1 MSRLVIRGGRV
12 IDPSQGLDRR
22 ANLLVEN
29 GKIAAYDVEPGP
41 TDHVLDAEGLIVSPG
56 LVDMHVELREPGFE
70 EDETIMSGT
79 AAAIAGGYTSIA
91 CMPDTDPP
99 IDTPAAVEFIRQKAS
114 RAGNCNVYV
123 VAAASKNCD
132 GKELAEIGSLVEAGA
147 IAFSDGSKSIQNADL
162 MRRALEYCIMFKR
175 PILHHPEVY
184 ELSRGG
190 VMHEGTI
197 SMVLGLAGIAPAAED
212 VMTSRDLRLADATGG
227 TLHLMNISSSGA
239 IDLIRRAKQR
249 QIPVTA
255 EIAPLHFTLT
265 DECLRSFDSSYKL
278 SPPLRSVKHVEACIA
293 GLKDGTIDVI
303 ASSHQPRASEKK
315 MQELDLAPFGAV
327 GLETTLALVIT
338 KLIEPGH
345 LSWSDAIAKLSTNP
359 ARVLGIKKGTLAIG
373 ADADI
378 TIIDPSVSWTVEP
391 KTFHSKSANTPL
403 AGMQLQGRAK
413 HVIVN
418 GQVKF

>member
-1 MSRLVIRGGRV
+1 MSRLVITGGRV
-12 IDPSQGLDRR
+12 IDPSQSLDREM
-22 ANLLVEN
+22 NLLVEQ
-29 GKIAAYDVEPGP
+29 GRIAAYDVEV
-41 TDHVLDAEGLIVSPG
+41 TSADEVLDARGMIVAPG

-70 EDETIMSGT
+70 EDETIETGT
-79 AAAIAGGYTSIA
+79 ASAVAGGYTTIA

-99 IDTPAAVEFIRQKAS
+99 IDSPAAVEFIRQKAA
-114 RAGNCNVYV
+114 RAHHCNVYV
-123 VAAASKNCD
+123 IAAVSKGCE

-147 IAFSDGSKSIQNADL
+147 IALSDGSKSIQNADL

-197 SMVLGLAGIAPAAED
+197 SLVLGLAGITPAAED

-255 EIAPLHFTLT
+255 EVSPMNFTFT
-265 DECLRSFDSSYKL
+265 DACLRSFDSAYKL
-278 SPPLRSVKHVEACIA
+278 SPPLRSEKHVEACIA
-293 GLKDGTIDVI
+293 GLQDGTIDVI
-303 ASSHQPRASEKK
+303 ASCHQPRASEKK

-327 GLETTLALVIT
+327 GLETTLPLVIT
-338 KLIEPGH
+338 KLIVPGH
-345 LSWSDAIAKLSTNP
+345 LSWSDAISKLSTNP

-378 TIIDPSVSWTVEP
+378 TIIDPSITWTVEP
-391 KTFHSKSANTPL
+391 RAFRSKSGNTPL
-403 AGMQLQGRAK
+403 AGMQLTGRAS
-413 HVIVN
+413 HVIV
-418 GQVKF
+418 GGKLKF